1 MRCDKYLASAEK
13 GCAMKQCA
21 AVLLVLGVFLCGP
34 LRGAAWS
41 QEGVQAP
48 AEEAVQKESP
58 GSAITTTPD
67 LRVKDPGRLAEA
79 LKEAQKGV
87 QKPQQAA
94 KPETAKSVAAPPT
107 VPAEKNEAEIEEL
120 KARFRKLVDSEMKK
134 FGALDEKLPGEGKKA
149 AGQVQE
155 KAGVNVVAPNA
166 AAGKAAAP
174 GEGEPGK
181 KEGAPAAKGMPPG
194 GAKGTPGTDAEAA
207 LPEEKIK
214 GEKAIAPVT
223 GETAGAK
230 EEMAPAPPG
239 ENEVAPEDAG
249 EEEEE
254 PLEGI
259 EEEKPPERVEVL
271 PPQPQKPAEGKQKI
285 ALDFQDAEL
294 EEVITA
300 LAEIVGINYI
310 VDPKVKGKVNI
321 HTSGEIPV
329 EDVLP
334 ILETIFE
341 VNNVAAVKTGDIYKV
356 IPIKDAQKQFLL
368 PKVGSKV
375 KDESSPDRIILQI
388 VPLRYIAST
397 EMDKIIKRFIGKGG
411 DSIDYADR
419 NTLIIVDTA
428 DNMRKLLGLIDAVD
442 LSIFDTMHV
451 QFYELKEAEAVDLA
465 KELEELFAA
474 IGIDPK
480 KKKGGEIVSFIPI
493 ERMNIILAVS
503 TSPEAFDIIG
513 EWVRKLDGVRQDID
527 EQIYIY
533 FVENAKAVDIAD
545 IVKELYGEERSARE
559 KKTTSRKTTSRAKD
573 QKTKTPAATKTA
585 VTKSSLTGT
594 KGEITIVVDETNNAI
609 VTRALPADYAKILK
623 TIKMLDIIPRQ
634 VLIEVLIA
642 EVGLDKSD
650 EFGVEWTFADDY
662 ASLGGYKGID
672 RFGQNFNLGG
682 LGQDLSKPL
691 TQTGFTYAFA
701 SDALEAF
708 LRAYSTENKV
718 NILSTPHILAADN
731 TEASINVGEEVPIVT
746 SEYTPTTL
754 QTNESYSRS
763 IEYRDT
769 GILLTVTPRINDKGL
784 VAMEVNQEVSDLSEK
799 RIEGINSPIIRK
811 REAQTSLVV
820 QDGRTIVIG
829 GLIREKTDETQEG
842 LPILSKIP
850 YLGLLFGYQKNAVTK
865 IELLIMITPHVI
877 KSFEE
882 AEMVT
887 REFSEK
893 VKSLEKLLK
902 K

>member
-1 MRCDKYLASAEK
+1 MKY
-13 GCAMKQCA
+13 CA
-21 AVLLVLGVFLCGP
+21 AVILVLGAFLCNP
-34 LRGAAWS
+34 FTGAVWA

-48 AEEAVQKESP
+48 VEGTVQKEKP
-58 GSAITTTPD
+58 GSTPATTADP
-67 LRVKDPGRLAEA
+67 RVNDPGRLAEA
-79 LKEAQKGV
+79 IKEAQKGV
-87 QKPQQAA
+87 QTPQQAA
-94 KPETAKSVAAPPT
+94 KPEALKDGAAPS
-107 VPAEKNEAEIEEL
+107 VPAGKNEAEIEEL

-134 FGALDEKLPGEGKKA
+134 FGALEEALPGEEKKS
-149 AGQVQE
+149 AGQAQE
-155 KAGVNVVAPNA
+155 KAGVTAREPGGA
-166 AAGKAAAP
+166 GGKAAATV
-174 GEGEPGK
+174 EGAAGK
-181 KEGAPAAKGMPPG
+181 KEGGPATGVMPPG
-194 GAKGTPGTDAEAA
+194 TQKEVPAEAEGV
-207 LPEEKIK
+207 LPEETVK
-214 GEKAIAPVT
+214 GEKQIVPATGEAPVSR
-223 GETAGAK
+223 EQA
-230 EEMAPAPPG
+230 APVPPG
-239 ENEVAPEDAG
+239 ETNAIAEE

-254 PLEGI
+254 PPEGM
-259 EEEKPPERVEVL
+259 EEEKPPVRVEVL
-271 PPQPQKPAEGKQKI
+271 PPQPEKPVEGKQKV

-294 EEVITA
+294 QEVITA

-329 EDVLP
+329 EQVLP

-341 VNNVAAVKTGDIYKV
+341 VNNVAAVKMGDIYKV

-368 PKVGSKV
+368 PKVGSMV
-375 KDESSPDRIILQI
+375 GDESSPDRIILQI

-411 DSIDYADR
+411 DSVDYADR

-428 DNMRKLLGLIDAVD
+428 DNVRKLLGLIDSVD
-442 LSIFDTMHV
+442 VSIFDTMHV

-480 KKKGGEIVSFIPI
+480 KKKGGELVSFIPI
-493 ERMNIILAVS
+493 ERMNIILTVS
-503 TSPEAFDIIG
+503 TTPEAFDKVG
-513 EWVRKLDGVRQDID
+513 EWVRKLDGVRADID

-545 IVKELYGEERSARE
+545 IVKELYGEERSARD
-559 KKTTSRKTTSRAKD
+559 KKTTTRKTTSRDRD
-573 QKTKTPAATKTA
+573 QKTKTPAATTKSATAKTA
-585 VTKSSLTGT
+585 SLTGT

-609 VTRALPADYAKILK
+609 VVRALPQDYAKILK

-642 EVGLDKSD
+642 EVGLDENT
-650 EFGVEWTFADDY
+650 EFGVEWTVFDDY
-662 ASLGGYKGID
+662 ASLGGYKGVD
-672 RFGQNFNLGG
+672 RLGQNFNLGG
-682 LGQDLSKPL
+682 LGQDLTKPL
-691 TQTGFTYAFA
+691 GQTGFTYAFA
-701 SDALEAF
+701 SNALEAF
-708 LRAYSTENKV
+708 LRSYSRENKV

-731 TEASINVGEEVPIVT
+731 TEASIDVGQEVPIVT

-754 QTNESYSRS
+754 ETGETYSRS

-784 VAMEVNQEVSDLSEK
+784 VAMEVNQEVSDISEQ
-799 RIEGINSPIIRK
+799 RIEGINSPIILK
-811 REAQTSLVV
+811 RQAETSLVV

-829 GLIREKTDETQEG
+829 GLIREKTDKTKEG

-850 YLGLLFGYQKNAVTK
+850 YLGMLFGYQKDTK
-865 IELLIMITPHVI
+865 NKVELLILITPHVI
-877 KSFEE
+877 KSFEQ
-882 AEMVT
+882 AELVT
-887 REFSEK
+887 REFTEK

>member
-1 MRCDKYLASAEK
+1 M
-13 GCAMKQCA
+13 
-21 AVLLVLGVFLCGP
+21 LGVFLCCP
-34 LRGAAWS
+34 LAVVVYG

-48 AEEAVQKESP
+48 AEEVVRKATP
-58 GSAITTTPD
+58 GSPVTTTAEP
-67 LRVKDPGRLAEA
+67 RVNDQGRLAEA
-79 LKEAQKGV
+79 IKEAQKGV

-94 KPETAKSVAAPPT
+94 KPEALKDGAAPGA
-107 VPAEKNEAEIEEL
+107 PAGKNEAEIEEL

-134 FGALDEKLPGEGKKA
+134 FGALEETLPGEEKKA

-155 KAGVNVVAPNA
+155 KAGVTIQEPGGSG
-166 AAGKAAAP
+166 GKAAGSDEGTVGQKRVAP
-174 GEGEPGK
+174 MTEGLPPAIQ
-181 KEGAPAAKGMPPG
+181 KEAAPAA
-194 GAKGTPGTDAEAA
+194 AEGVMAEEKVQGEKEIIPA
-207 LPEEKIK
+207 TGEATGSPEETV
-214 GEKAIAPVT
+214 P
-223 GETAGAK
+223 
-230 EEMAPAPPG
+230 APAG
-239 ENEVAPEDAG
+239 DAG
-249 EEEEE
+249 VMAEDTEEEEE
-254 PLEGI
+254 PLEGM
-259 EEEKPPERVEVL
+259 EEEKPPARVEVL
-271 PPQPQKPAEGKQKI
+271 PPQPEKPVAGKQKV

-294 EEVITA
+294 QEVITA

-341 VNNVAAVKTGDIYKV
+341 INNVAAVKMGGIYKV
-356 IPIKDAQKQFLL
+356 IPIKDAQKQFLF
-368 PKVGSKV
+368 PKVGDKI
-375 KDESSPDRIILQI
+375 KDGTSPDRIILQI
-388 VPLRYIAST
+388 VPLRYISST
-397 EMDKIIKRFIGKGG
+397 EMDKIVKRFIGKGG
-411 DSIDYADR
+411 DSVDYADR
-419 NTLIIVDTA
+419 NTLIIVDTS
-428 DNMRKLLGLIDAVD
+428 DNVRKLLGLIDAVD

-503 TSPEAFDIIG
+503 TTPDAFEKVDG
-513 EWVRKLDGVRQDID
+513 WVKKLDGVRQDID

-533 FVENAKAVDIAD
+533 FVENAKALDIAD

-559 KKTTSRKTTSRAKD
+559 KKTTSRKTTSRDRD
-573 QKTKTPAATKTA
+573 QKTKTPAAT
-585 VTKSSLTGT
+585 TKSAAAKTTSLTGS

-609 VTRALPADYAKILK
+609 VVRALPQDYAKILK

-642 EVGLDKSD
+642 EVGLDENT
-650 EFGVEWTFADDY
+650 EFGVEWTFLDDY
-662 ASLGGYKGID
+662 ASLGGYKGVD
-672 RFGQNFNLGG
+672 RLGQNFNLGG

-708 LRAYSTENKV
+708 LRAYSRENKV

-731 TEASINVGEEVPIVT
+731 TEASIDVGEEVPIVT

-754 QTNESYSRS
+754 EAGENFSRS

-784 VAMEVNQEVSDLSEK
+784 VALEVNQEVSDISEQ
-799 RIEGINSPIIRK
+799 RIEGINSPIIKK
-811 REAQTSLVV
+811 RQAETSLVV

-829 GLIREKTDETQEG
+829 GLIREQTDKTKEG

-850 YLGLLFGYQKNAVTK
+850 YLGMLFGYEKNAVRK
-865 IELLIMITPHVI
+865 VELLIMITPHVV
-877 KSFEE
+877 KSFED
-882 AEMVT
+882 AELVT
-887 REFSEK
+887 KEFSEK
-893 VKSLEKLLK
+893 VKSLQKLLK

>member
-1 MRCDKYLASAEK
+1 MKY
-13 GCAMKQCA
+13 GV
-21 AVLLVLGVFLCGP
+21 AVLVVLGMFLCGP
-34 LRGAAWS
+34 LRETAWS
-41 QEGVQAP
+41 QAGVQAP
-48 AEEAVQKESP
+48 AGEAAQKQNP
-58 GSAITTTPD
+58 GSAVTAAPD
-67 LRVKDPGRLAEA
+67 PRVKDPAQLAEA
-79 LKEAQKGV
+79 LKKAQKGA
-87 QKPQQAA
+87 QPPQPAA
-94 KPETAKSVAAPPT
+94 RPEAAGSAAAPAAAPT
-107 VPAEKNEAEIEEL
+107 GKNEAEIEDL

-134 FGALDEKLPGEGKKA
+134 FGALEEQLPAEAEKPAGAAQAQAGANGKAPQA
-149 AGQVQE
+149 AGRT
-155 KAGVNVVAPNA
+155 
-166 AAGKAAAP
+166 AAP
-174 GEGEPGK
+174 GAVKPGET
-181 KEGAPAAKGMPPG
+181 EGAPAAKAVSPG
-194 GAKGTPGTDAEAA
+194 GAPEAPAPAAEEAA
-207 LPEEKIK
+207 PEEKIK
-214 GEKAIAPVT
+214 GDKPIAPVAI
-223 GETAGAK
+223 EK
-230 EEMAPAPPG
+230 VPDPAG
-239 ENEVAPEDAG
+239 ENEGAEEAG

-254 PLEGI
+254 PLEGV

-271 PPQPQKPAEGKQKI
+271 PPQPQKPAEGKQKV

-294 EEVITA
+294 QEVITA

-341 VNNVAAVKTGDIYKV
+341 VNNVAAVKMGDIYKV
-356 IPIKDAQKQFLL
+356 IPIKDAQKQFLI

-375 KDESSPDRIILQI
+375 TDESSPDRIILQI
-388 VPLRYIAST
+388 VPLRYISST
-397 EMDKIIKRFIGKGG
+397 EMDKIIKRFVGKGG

-428 DNMRKLLGLIDAVD
+428 DNVRKLLGLIDSVD
-442 LSIFDTMHV
+442 VSIFDSMHV

-493 ERMNIILAVS
+493 DRMNIILAVS
-503 TSPEAFDIIG
+503 TSPDAFDIIS
-513 EWVRKLDGVRQDID
+513 EWVRKLDGTRQDID

-559 KKTTSRKTTSRAKD
+559 KKTTSRKTTSRDKD
-573 QKTKTPAATKTA
+573 QKTKTPAASKTA
-585 VTKSSLTGT
+585 AAKSSSITGT
-594 KGEITIVVDETNNAI
+594 KGEVTIVVDETNNAI
-609 VTRALPADYAKILK
+609 VIRALPQDYVKILK
-623 TIKMLDIIPRQ
+623 TIKMLDIVPRQ

-642 EVGLDKSD
+642 EVGLDANT
-650 EFGVEWTFADDY
+650 EFGMEWTVFDDY
-662 ASLGGYKGID
+662 ASLGGYKGVD
-672 RFGQNFNLGG
+672 RLGQNFNLGG

-701 SDALEAF
+701 SNALEAF
-708 LRAYSTENKV
+708 LRAYSRENKV

-731 TEASINVGEEVPIVT
+731 TEASIDVGQEVPIVT

-754 QTNESYSRS
+754 QTATESYSRS

-784 VAMEVNQEVSDLSEK
+784 VALEVNQEVSDISEQ
-799 RIEGINSPIIRK
+799 RIEGINSPIILK
-811 REAQTSLVV
+811 RQAETSLVV

-850 YLGLLFGYQKNAVTK
+850 YLGMLFGYNKNTTNKV
-865 IELLIMITPHVI
+865 ELLILITPHVV

-882 AEMVT
+882 AELAT
-887 REFSEK
+887 REFTEK
-893 VKSLEKLLK
+893 VKSLQKLLK